1 MNRFMQFVTSCV
13 SGMGNPKRGSLS
25 SSAIGLPTFE
35 QIPGGMRKGR
45 NVRDGYAR
53 GWGLQFGN
61 LKKQIA
67 ADPLYREALAL
78 AAGRTVQIED
88 NRMNIYLLIKFFL
101 GQLPKGH
108 IVEYGSFKGGS
119 AIFMAKVCSVLHPG
133 MQVYAFDTFAGMP
146 ATDSEIDAHHAGDFG
161 DVSFAELQDYVAK
174 IGLTNLKLVRG
185 LFDETAPKILPSIGQ
200 ICLAHIDCD
209 IKSAVAYS
217 YDASLPHMVP
227 GGYIVLDDALFSS
240 CLGATE
246 VVEDLIIRR
255 DGLNS
260 EQIYPHY
267 VFRAPS
273 PPG

>member
-1 MNRFMQFVTSCV
+1 MNESD
-13 SGMGNPKRGSLS
+13 
-25 SSAIGLPTFE
+25 LPVF
-35 QIPGGMRKGR
+35 QHIPEGIRKGR

-53 GWGLQFGN
+53 GWGLQFGD
-61 LKKQIA
+61 LRAKIA

-78 AAGRTVQIED
+78 ASGRTVQSEE
-88 NRMNIYLLIKFFL
+88 NRMNLYLLIKFFL
-101 GQLPKGH
+101 GRLPMGH

-146 ATDSEIDAHHAGDFG
+146 ETDSNIDAHRAGDFK
-161 DVSFAELQDYVAK
+161 DVNYAELQDYIAK

-185 LFDETAPKILPSIGQ
+185 LFDETAPDTLPLVGKIR
-200 ICLAHIDCD
+200 LAHIDCD
-209 IKSAVAYS
+209 IKSALAYS
-217 YDASLPHMVP
+217 YDVSLPYMVP
-227 GGYIVLDDALFSS
+227 GGYIALDDALYSS

-246 VVEDLIIRR
+246 VVEDLMIRR

-267 VFRAPS
+267 IFRANFLT
-273 PPG
+273 G